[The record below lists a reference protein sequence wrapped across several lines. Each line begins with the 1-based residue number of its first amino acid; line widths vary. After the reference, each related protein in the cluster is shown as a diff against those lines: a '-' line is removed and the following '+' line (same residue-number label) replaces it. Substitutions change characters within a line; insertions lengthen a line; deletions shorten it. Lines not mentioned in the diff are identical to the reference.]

1 MSGLLHDLLNNAPA
15 GVTVKD
21 LGTNDRGDRV
31 VQWWACDR
39 FGISL
44 RTGEGYLWAEGRE
57 IIKDR
62 SSCGWNTIGNPRDLE
77 GRERV
82 VDFLRDVISEY
93 RVNVQF

>member
-1 MSGLLHDLLNNAPA
+1 MSDLLDDLLNNAPD

-21 LGTNDRGDRV
+21 MGTNDKGERI

-44 RTGEGYLWAEGRE
+44 RTGEGFRWAEGME
-57 IIKDR
+57 IVKDR
-62 SSCGWNTIGNPRDLE
+62 SACGWNTFGQPRDLE

-82 VDFLRDVISEY
+82 LAFLREVIAEY
-93 RVNVQF
+93 RANVQF